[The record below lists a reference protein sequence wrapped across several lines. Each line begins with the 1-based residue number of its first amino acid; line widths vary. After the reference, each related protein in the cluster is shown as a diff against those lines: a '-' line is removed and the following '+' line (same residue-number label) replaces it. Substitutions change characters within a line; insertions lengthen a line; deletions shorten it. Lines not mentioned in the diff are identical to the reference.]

1 MGDLHIARTDT
12 GDLLR
17 EHRLRVT
24 PQRRAILEAF
34 RGSADEHLSAD
45 EVLARASLAVPDI
58 GRGTVYA
65 TLAEL
70 TELGL
75 IAALGTPE
83 PVRYELNTEPHD
95 HFRCRLCLR
104 LFDVEFGGSRLTD
117 RPLPGYKVETVSVR
131 VEGVCAQCRDYERGL
146 RAGAR
151 AIKREPVIASDA
163 VGKLACA
170 QRESPLGALALASS
184 TTGIVRVAFEDHADF
199 EELCARARGRRGAAA
214 ASERLDRLGSGIG
227 SYFGGGRDG
236 MLDVIDWRSVE
247 PAVAEA
253 LEATRDIPYAEP
265 LSYDRL
271 SSTLSAYRCG
281 YAIGS
286 NPVPLLLPCHRV
298 SCGSYR
304 PRTYVGGPERLQL
317 LQTLEAN

>member
-1 MGDLHIARTDT
+1 MAETDT
-12 GDLLR
+12 GELLR

-34 RGSADEHLSAD
+34 RGSPDEHLSAD
-45 EVLARASLAVPDI
+45 DVLSRASVPVPDI

-75 IAALGTPE
+75 IAAVGSPE

-104 LFDVEFGGSRLTD
+104 LFDVEFGGRRLAEK
-117 RPLPGYKVETVSVR
+117 PLSGYKVEAVSVK
-131 VEGVCAQCRDYERGL
+131 VEGICAQCRNYERGL
-146 RAGAR
+146 RAGAN
-151 AIKREPVIASDA
+151 AIKREPAIASGA
-163 VGKLACA
+163 IGKLACA
-170 QRESPLGALALASS
+170 LRDSPLGALALASS
-184 TTGIVRVAFEDHADF
+184 ASGIVRVAFEDHADF
-199 EELCARARGRRGAAA
+199 EGLSDRARSRRGSAAA
-214 ASERLDRLGSGIG
+214 RKRLDQLGSGIR
-227 SYFGGGRDG
+227 SYFGGRREG
-236 MLDVIDWRSVE
+236 MLDEIDWRSVE
-247 PAVAEA
+247 PAVVEV
-253 LEATRDIPYAEP
+253 LEFTRDIPFAEP

-271 SSTLSAYRCG
+271 GSTISAYRCG
-281 YAIGS
+281 YAMGS

-304 PRTYVGGPERLQL
+304 PRDYVGGPERLKL
-317 LQTLEAN
+317 LQALEAR

>member
-1 MGDLHIARTDT
+1 MAATDT

-34 RGSADEHLSAD
+34 RGNPEEHLSAD
-45 EVLARASLAVPDI
+45 EVLSRASVAVPDI

-75 IAALGTPE
+75 IAAVGTPE
-83 PVRYELNTEPHD
+83 PVRYELNTQPHD

-104 LFDVEFGGSRLTD
+104 LFDVEFGGRQLAEK
-117 RPLPGYKVETVSVR
+117 PLPGYNVEAVSVR
-131 VEGVCAQCRDYERGL
+131 VEGTCAQCRDYKRGL

-163 VGKLACA
+163 LGKLACA
-170 QRESPLGALALASS
+170 LRDSPLGALALASS
-184 TTGIVRVAFEDHADF
+184 ASGIVRLAFEDHADF
-199 EELCARARGRRGAAA
+199 GGLFERARSRRGSAAA
-214 ASERLDRLGSGIG
+214 RKRLHQLDSGIR
-227 SYFGGGRDG
+227 SYFGGGHEG
-236 MLDVIDWRSVE
+236 MFDVIDWRSVE
-247 PAVAEA
+247 PAVVEV
-253 LEATRDIPYAEP
+253 LEATRDIPYAAP

-271 SSTLSAYRCG
+271 GSKISAYQCG
-281 YAIGS
+281 YAMGS

-298 SCGSYR
+298 SCGNYR
-304 PRTYVGGPERLQL
+304 PQPYVGGPERLKL
-317 LQTLEAN
+317 LQALEAR